1 MVGVPARA
9 LAQCLRPFKTLGR
22 GIGRGHIRGTLALD
36 EGVFRSHHL
45 PGRARSLSGCSTNG
59 HGLGRLAPERSFG
72 PTRQTRWAWKI
83 APLAVGFWYAG
94 MPVAH
99 PRSRFH
105 APKNETFE
113 YKFPSDPPMPTNSD
127 SASEPAQGTPQVPA
141 SFQGSLRLFHF
152 AGVDVF
158 IHWSWFLAAFILIRD
173 RPVQYSSMTWDVVEY
188 VIVFGFVLMH
198 EFGHVLACR
207 SVGGT
212 ANRILLWPLGGLAFV
227 LPPPRPGACLWTTV
241 AGPLVNVALV
251 PVLFGLMFATAP
263 SSDQPTSDFFN
274 LFQALTVFN
283 LVMLVFN
290 LLPIFPLDGGRI
302 LHSLLWYLLGPGLS
316 LAIAA
321 GIGLIAAAGLLI
333 PAVIYQQWWLAL
345 TLGFLMLGSFNSLK
359 HARALIAWSR
369 LERRTDRACP
379 HCRSAPPIGPF
390 WKCGQCNSQFDAFET
405 SGVCPNCNLRFG
417 EMMCLDCG
425 KMGAVN
431 SWITE
436 ESSDEE
442 ERISS

>member
-1 MVGVPARA
+1 M
-9 LAQCLRPFKTLGR
+9 
-22 GIGRGHIRGTLALD
+22 
-36 EGVFRSHHL
+36 S
-45 PGRARSLSGCSTNG
+45 
-59 HGLGRLAPERSFG
+59 
-72 PTRQTRWAWKI
+72 
-83 APLAVGFWYAG
+83 
-94 MPVAH
+94 
-99 PRSRFH
+99 
-105 APKNETFE
+105 
-113 YKFPSDPPMPTNSD
+113 TNSD
-127 SASEPAQGTPQVPA
+127 SASQPTQSAAQESA
-141 SFQGSLRLFHF
+141 SFQGSVRLFRL

-173 RPVQYSSMTWDVVEY
+173 RPVQYSSMAWDVVEY

-227 LPPPRPGACLWTTV
+227 LPPSRPGACLWTTV
-241 AGPLVNVALV
+241 AGPLVNVVLV
-251 PVLFGLMFATAP
+251 PVLFGLAFATAP
-263 SSDQPTSDFFN
+263 SVDQPSSDFFN
-274 LFQALTVFN
+274 LFQALAVFN

-302 LHSLLWYLLGPGLS
+302 LHSLLWFLLGPGVS

-333 PAVIYQQWWLAL
+333 PAVIYKQWWIAV

-369 LERRTDRACP
+369 IERRTDRACP
-379 HCRSAPPIGPF
+379 HCRKAPPVGKF

-405 SGVCPNCNLRFG
+405 SGVCPNCNLHFG
-417 EMMCLDCG
+417 DIICVDCG
-425 KMGAVN
+425 KLGAVDA
-431 SWITE
+431 WI
-436 ESSDEE
+436 SDEW
-442 ERISS
+442 ERASS